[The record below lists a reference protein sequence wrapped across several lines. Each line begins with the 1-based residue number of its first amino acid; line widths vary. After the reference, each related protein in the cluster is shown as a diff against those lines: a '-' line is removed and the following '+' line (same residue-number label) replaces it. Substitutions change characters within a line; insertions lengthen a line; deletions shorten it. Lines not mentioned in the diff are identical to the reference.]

1 VTQNTDNAG
10 GRRAARPSWT
20 MYQGHGMPPEP
31 DEVLLL
37 PDPPPWRD
45 FDPASGQGTTFDR
58 KLGRTDP
65 GGVRTA
71 SRRERDMVNAA
82 ITLRRPLIVT
92 GPPGAGK
99 SSLAYRIARELGLGS
114 VLSWPVNS
122 HSTLRSGLY
131 EYDAIGRMQ
140 AAASQYPLRDQA
152 ADATRWRAPESDIGD
167 FLRLGPIGTALLPR
181 EQPRVLLIDEL
192 DKSDV
197 DLPDNLLNVFEEGRF
212 EITELVRMRQRHPE
226 VTVHTDDPG
235 EVAIV
240 EGGLVQCRAFPIV
253 VITSNGEREFSAAFL
268 RRCVQLEIPPPDAAD
283 LLLMIRAHLP
293 SLPEE
298 PLGLVEDFLAR
309 IARGEPAPRSK
320 LLEAVYLL
328 HQDAYAGDP
337 ERRQSLIDSILGN
350 PPTE

>member
-1 VTQNTDNAG
+1 VAQNANEAG
-10 GRRAARPSWT
+10 GRQASRPSWT

-31 DEVLLL
+31 GELILL

-45 FDPASGQGTTFDR
+45 FDPSSHEDTTFAR
-58 KLGRTDP
+58 KLGHPAP
-65 GGVRTA
+65 GSPRTA
-71 SRRERDMVNAA
+71 SRRELDMVNAA

-99 SSLAYRIARELGLGS
+99 SSLAYRIARELGLGR

-140 AAASQYPLRDQA
+140 AAASRYPLHDRA
-152 ADATRWRAPESDIGD
+152 ADAAPWQAPESDLGD

-212 EITELVRMRQRHPE
+212 EITELMRIRQRHPE
-226 VTVHTDDPG
+226 VTCTRTT
-235 EVAIV
+235 
-240 EGGLVQCRAFPIV
+240 RARAR
-253 VITSNGEREFSAAFL
+253 SSKAALCSAAHSRSSSSPATASASSP
-268 RRCVQLEIPPPDAAD
+268 RRFCAAAFNS
-283 LLLMIRAHLP
+283 RYRRP
-293 SLPEE
+293 T
-298 PLGLVEDFLAR
+298 
-309 IARGEPAPRSK
+309 PRTCCS
-320 LLEAVYLL
+320 
-328 HQDAYAGDP
+328 
-337 ERRQSLIDSILGN
+337 
-350 PPTE
+350 

>member
-1 VTQNTDNAG
+1 MAQNANEAG
-10 GRRAARPSWT
+10 GRQASRPSWT

-31 DEVLLL
+31 GELILL

-45 FDPASGQGTTFDR
+45 FDPSSHEDTTFAR
-58 KLGRTDP
+58 KLGHPAP
-65 GGVRTA
+65 GSPRTA
-71 SRRERDMVNAA
+71 SRRELDMVNAA

-99 SSLAYRIARELGLGS
+99 SSLAYRIARELGLGR

-140 AAASQYPLRDQA
+140 AAASRYPLHDRA
-152 ADATRWRAPESDIGD
+152 ADAAPWQAPESDLGD

-212 EITELVRMRQRHPE
+212 EITELMRIRQRHPE

-235 EVAIV
+235 ESSLV

-328 HQDAYAGDP
+328 NQDAYAGDP
-337 ERRQSLIDSILGN
+337 ERQQSLIDSILGN
-350 PPTE
+350 AAE